1 MKKQRTFRLLLF
13 FLFTASITVVCSSG
27 YITPAS
33 LTATA
38 AVTKEET
45 LIPTAFFVM
54 PSDTPT
60 LPPTPTDTPD
70 PSLPSPTEK
79 INSPT
84 PLPTWTPTDAPI
96 SADTPPLLYFAQ
108 AGDTLTGL
116 ANRFNVNPFEI
127 VSTDPIPETGF
138 INPEQMLMIPQRLAL
153 TTSDEKTFPDSE
165 VVYSPTAADFDV
177 INYVN
182 ALDGYLESYS
192 EYIFPTGIASGAE
205 IVQRVA
211 LEYSINPRL
220 LLSLLEYN
228 SHWLLGQP
236 QSFQEQYYPMKYISS
251 ENKDLHLQ
259 LAWAANQIS
268 IGYYQWRNGSLVQLE
283 FSNGS
288 TLRLAPT
295 LNAGTVGVM
304 YYFSKITNPQE
315 WSLAM
320 DPVIGVAG
328 LHNILFED
336 PWDRAAQ
343 IEPLFPA
350 NLTQPAL
357 ILPFVEQQIWA
368 FTGGPHGAWTIEGS
382 QASLD
387 FAPGSVRH
395 GCTPSNLW
403 TVAAAPGV
411 IARLGNGVV
420 MLDLDGDGKEQTGWV
435 LFYLH
440 VNPIG
445 SLHVGKWVDQ
455 GDLLGHPSCEGGRAT
470 GTHLHIARKYNGEW
484 IAADGPIPFNLSG
497 WEAHAGD
504 NPYEGYLTRGDDIIE
519 ASEWGAY
526 SSNIKRSDDDL

>member
-1 MKKQRTFRLLLF
+1 MRKQRTLKLLLLF
-13 FLFTASITVVCSSG
+13 FIAATITVVCSSG

-60 LPPTPTDTPD
+60 FPPTPTDTPD
-70 PSLPSPTEK
+70 PSIASPTME
-79 INSPT
+79 IVSPT
-84 PLPTWTPTDAPI
+84 PLPTWTPTDVPI

-108 AGDTLTGL
+108 AGDTLIGL
-116 ANRFNVNPFEI
+116 ANRFSVNPFEI
-127 VSTDPIPETGF
+127 VSPDPIPETGF
-138 INPEQMLMIPQRLAL
+138 INPDQMLMIPQRLAL
-153 TTSDEKTFPDSE
+153 TTSDEKIFPDSE
-165 VVYSPTAADFDV
+165 VVYSPTAIDFDTLTY
-177 INYVN
+177 INS
-182 ALDGYLESYS
+182 LDGYLESYN
-192 EYIFPTGIASGAE
+192 EYIFPTGISSGAE
-205 IVQRVA
+205 IIQRVA

-228 SHWLLGQP
+228 GHWLLGQP

-251 ENKDLHLQ
+251 DDKDLHKQ

-268 IGYYQWRNGSLVQLE
+268 NGYYQWRDGSLVHLQ
-283 FSNGS
+283 FANGA
-288 TLRLAPT
+288 TMRLAPT

-304 YYFSKITNPQE
+304 YYFSQIMNPQE
-315 WSLAM
+315 WDLAT
-320 DPVIGVAG
+320 DPSIGVAG
-328 LHNILFED
+328 LHNVLFED
-336 PWDRAAQ
+336 SWGRASQ
-343 IEPLFPA
+343 IEPLFPTD
-350 NLTQPAL
+350 LTQPEL
-357 ILPFVEQQIWA
+357 ILPFVEHQIWA

-382 QASLD
+382 QAALD

-395 GCTPSNLW
+395 GCAPSDLW
-403 TVAAAPGV
+403 TVAAAPGI

-440 VNPIG
+440 VNPVG

-484 IAADGPIPFNLSG
+484 IAADGPIHFELSG
-497 WEAHAGD
+497 WQAHAGD
-504 NPYEGYLTRGDDIIE
+504 EPYEGYMTRGEEIIE
-519 ASEWGAY
+519 ANEWGSY